1 MDGLIKSLGKISIG
15 VPSKPSIFTFV
26 PVVQKLPIESIVTE
40 EERSGALTGK
50 PNKNLSA
57 SHEKTT
63 GETMSEKEIFKAEK
77 VFIKD
82 PVEGGA
88 GNATQPGTKR
98 HPSLDHVSLSHTKAS
113 PSVSVQSENTPNHV
127 AAGTASMETAVDKH
141 WGISQRQCHDTSG
154 LTEVS
159 SGYFVNRASV
169 SEDRISPTNS
179 ADLFPT
185 PASSR
190 ESILSEGS
198 DREKGWSAVQL
209 CSVTSPTSLSRT
221 VSPCSSVRSG
231 VFSPAVVQIK
241 RHFLAP
247 GSSLVQT
254 PCFSSCESLSSSGCP
269 QSPPPPPRHR
279 PPLTRLSLLTAIL
292 RKGRL
297 PVLSA
302 AVQRPYTPCWP
313 VSPVTL
319 SFCNACSAASSVA
332 SIPLEFSSQFSSSAS
347 IDSQSHIYREPH
359 KYVTSPPPLQSNK
372 LSSRSPQTQVQS
384 CSEQISSGNVPRWE
398 QVISPLARKSSTLP
412 RAPPLFCSNFNS
424 VSPLKHEV
432 IDCCATSKKLQHT
445 HMSTSK
451 SPELKPINTGI
462 HLKGPADN
470 NHKKLISSSPKV
482 TNEQETSMP
491 QKWGRPANSSLS
503 RLQLLSQQL
512 RSPPVCPPRLQPSQ
526 SHLPGVTIMR
536 NTASPPVQNT
546 TGRCESGRSC
556 PDSKSATTSAHI
568 AHCLSPS
575 RYTPI
580 AFPGWPS
587 PTSSPTPTPSP
598 APPIRD
604 FTPSPSLSMRSTPS
618 PRPGSG
624 ISDCSDREG
633 KKRKTHKIKSSYK
646 SLAAIPTNTL
656 LLDQQ
661 AIDEQVEREESPCD
675 RLERGDTLDRSVAD
689 THAEMCS
696 PAELRQ
702 QSEELYAVIDE
713 ILANSI
719 PESKTSRSQQS
730 DRSSTNAGLQD
741 SSFTKSLGRETK
753 YASVCSLH
761 PSTGVERK
769 LMNPKKTKPGVIRP
783 MTAIPR
789 LTVEDKEE
797 FHSNPFRQVVVKQT
811 DSRKVE
817 SKSLE
822 DVGKDFYMSS
832 KGQARREE
840 KKPERRGPFT
850 VCDLQIT
857 EPGDQTSPTVKDA
870 STCFGPTQRRREAF
884 ETHI

>member
-1 MDGLIKSLGKISIG
+1 MDSLSKSLGKVSIG
-15 VPSKPSIFTFV
+15 VPSKPSFFTFV
-26 PVVQKLPIESIVTE
+26 PVVQKLPTESIIME

-63 GETMSEKEIFKAEK
+63 GENMSDRNIFKAER

-82 PVEGGA
+82 SAAGGA
-88 GNATQPGTKR
+88 GNATPPGTKP
-98 HPSLDHVSLSHTKAS
+98 HPSPDHVSFSQTKAS
-113 PSVSVQSENTPNHV
+113 PSVSQSENTTNH
-127 AAGTASMETAVDKH
+127 AASMETAVDKH
-141 WGISQRQCHDTSG
+141 RGISQRQRHDTSG
-154 LTEVS
+154 LAEVS
-159 SGYFVNRASV
+159 SGYFANRASV

-198 DREKGWSAVQL
+198 DREKSWSAAQL
-209 CSVTSPTSLSRT
+209 YSVTSPVSFSRT

-254 PCFSSCESLSSSGCP
+254 PFSSCESLSSSICP
-269 QSPPPPPRHR
+269 QSPPPLPRHR

-297 PVLSA
+297 PVLST

-313 VSPVTL
+313 VNPVTL

-332 SIPLEFSSQFSSSAS
+332 SIPLEFSSRFSSSAS
-347 IDSQSHIYREPH
+347 IDSQSHIYREPNEFVQL
-359 KYVTSPPPLQSNK
+359 KE
-372 LSSRSPQTQVQS
+372 LSRTCPQTQVKR
-384 CSEQISSGNVPRWE
+384 CSEQIGSSSVPRWE
-398 QVISPLARKSSTLP
+398 QVISPLAVKSSSLP

-424 VSPLKHEV
+424 VSPPKHEA
-432 IDCCATSKKLQHT
+432 IDCCATPKKLQHT
-445 HMSTSK
+445 HMSK
-451 SPELKPINTGI
+451 FPELKPIITYT
-462 HLKGPADN
+462 HLKDPADN
-470 NHKKLISSSPKV
+470 LKELISPSPEV
-482 TNEQETSMP
+482 INELAP
-491 QKWGRPANSSLS
+491 QKLSRQPNSSLS
-503 RLQLLSQQL
+503 RLHALSLQL
-512 RSPPVCPPRLQPSQ
+512 RSPPVCPPPLQPSQ
-526 SHLPGVTIMR
+526 SRSPSVTFSCD
-536 NTASPPVQNT
+536 TASPPAQNT
-546 TGRCESGRSC
+546 TVRCESGRSC
-556 PDSKSATTSAHI
+556 PDSKSVATS

-587 PTSSPTPTPSP
+587 PSSTPTPTPSP

-661 AIDEQVEREESPCD
+661 AIDEQVERAESPFD
-675 RLERGDTLDRSVAD
+675 RLDRGDTLDRGVTD

-719 PESKTSRSQQS
+719 PESKTPRSQQS
-730 DRSSTNAGLQD
+730 SSNTDLQN

-761 PSTGVERK
+761 PYTSAERK

-789 LTVEDKEE
+789 LTVEDEEE
-797 FHSNPFRQVVVKQT
+797 FHQNPFRQVVGKQT
-811 DSRKVE
+811 LTDKRKVE

-822 DVGKDFYMSS
+822 EAGKDFHRSS
-832 KGQARREE
+832 KGQTLREE
-840 KKPERRGPFT
+840 KKPERRGPFS

-857 EPGDQTSPTVKDA
+857 EPEDQMSLPVKDA
-870 STCFGPTQRRREAF
+870 STCFSPTDGRMEAF